1 MAKGPSLESRF
12 AVLLG
17 RVRSK
22 MVQVMGSNE
31 VAAVGQPQL
40 SSPLHGG
47 QGAGPLKESLGG

>member
-22 MVQVMGSNE
+22 MVQVTGSNE
-31 VAAVGQPQL
+31 VAAVRQPRP
-40 SSPLHGG
+40 SSPSRGG
-47 QGAGPLKESLGG
+47 QGAGPLKESLGC